1 MQWYLYGLY
10 STCSDVSKTQAA
22 TINSLPGTRWICKA
36 CRGIRTRTK
45 SNIDTD
51 DEALSEPAIGTKTA
65 FTPDMFDFMRSIKT
79 EMQQLRESV
88 DFCSNKITDFEAN
101 LTKINEYFKKTD
113 NLKTE
118 NIKLKQD
125 I

>member
-1 MQWYLYGLY
+1 
-10 STCSDVSKTQAA
+10 
-22 TINSLPGTRWICKA
+22 
-36 CRGIRTRTK
+36 
-45 SNIDTD
+45 
-51 DEALSEPAIGTKTA
+51 
-65 FTPDMFDFMRSIKT
+65 MFDFMRSIKT

-113 NLKTE
+113 SLKAE

-125 I
+125 IGAINKKNHNLEQSLRSNNVEMKNLMKTF

>member
-1 MQWYLYGLY
+1 MLR
-10 STCSDVSKTQAA
+10 CSKTQAA
-22 TINSLPGTRWICKA
+22 TINSLPGTQWICQA

-45 SNIDTD
+45 PNIYTD
-51 DEALSEPAIGTKTA
+51 DEALSESAIGTKTS
-65 FTPDMFDFMRSIKT
+65 FTPDMFDLMRLIKT

-88 DFCSNKITDFEAN
+88 DFCSNKIIDFEAN
-101 LTKINEYFKKTD
+101 PSKINEYFKKTD